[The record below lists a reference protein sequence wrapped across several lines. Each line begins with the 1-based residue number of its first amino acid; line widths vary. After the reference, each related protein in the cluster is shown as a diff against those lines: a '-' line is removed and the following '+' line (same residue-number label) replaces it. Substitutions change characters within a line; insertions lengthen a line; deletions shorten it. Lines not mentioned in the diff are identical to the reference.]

1 MSNAKQILISAGGTG
16 GHMFPAEA
24 LALDLIGRGY
34 HVTLVTDKRGA
45 KYDPFANGIPVHVIQ
60 AAGLHSGFLSK
71 LKSACSMA
79 VGYLQAMKILNKVKP
94 SVVVGFGGYPSFP
107 AVYAATKKKI
117 PTIIH
122 EQNAVLGK
130 ANAYLAPK
138 VDRIAIA
145 WNKVDGI
152 QEVDTVRSIV
162 TGNPVR
168 PDISA
173 LYNKPYP
180 ILEQDGLLRIL
191 VVGGSLGATVF
202 SEMLPQTIE
211 KLPEAQQKRLQII
224 QQCRE
229 EDIESV
235 RKAYEATG
243 VSYELKTFFDDM
255 PEQLEKCHLFIGRSG
270 ASTVSEVSTAG
281 RPAIFVPYPHHAD
294 QQQKRNANAVFD
306 VGGAWVMAEDGFTPS
321 ALLARIETFLQNPE
335 ALFNAAENARTCGKP
350 DAARK
355 LGNLV
360 TALASGWNKNSD
372 NPLLEN

>member
-45 KYDPFANGIPVHVIQ
+45 QYKPFADGVPVHVIQ
-60 AAGLHSGFLSK
+60 SAGLHSGLLSK
-71 LKSACSMA
+71 FKSVCAMG

-152 QEVDTVRSIV
+152 QEVDAVRSIV

-191 VVGGSLGATVF
+191 VVGGSLGAKVF
-202 SEMLPQTIE
+202 SEILPQTIQ

-229 EDIESV
+229 EDIENV
-235 RKAYEATG
+235 CKAYETTG
-243 VSYELKTFFDDM
+243 ISYELKTFFDDM
-255 PEQLEKCHLFIGRSG
+255 PTQLERCHLFIGRSG
-270 ASTVSEVSTAG
+270 ASTVSEVATAG

-306 VGGAWVMAEDGFTPS
+306 VGGAWVMTEDGFTPS
-321 ALLARIETFLQNPE
+321 SLLTRIETFLQNPE
-335 ALFNAAENARTCGKP
+335 SLFNAAENARTCGKP

-372 NPLLEN
+372 NPLLQN